1 MVFTSRIR
9 KGLALVDEKITMDA
23 EEQHLFTRVLEAVER
38 HGKTVTPMLVISN
51 EPFYAITQA
60 AQAVGATEVI
70 FGISA
75 KISTDAQLERLAM
88 TWGSLQTN
96 KQAVRFRILGPGV
109 EHAVD
114 L

>member
-1 MVFTSRIR
+1 MDN
-9 KGLALVDEKITMDA
+9 DEKL
-23 EEQHLFTRVLEAVER
+23 LFTRVLELAER
-38 HGKTVTPMLVISN
+38 LGKTVTPMLVVSN

-60 AQAVGATEVI
+60 AQAVGATEVV
-70 FGISA
+70 FGVSA
-75 KISTDAQLERLAM
+75 KLSTDVQLERLAM
-88 TWGSLQTN
+88 TWGSLQTD